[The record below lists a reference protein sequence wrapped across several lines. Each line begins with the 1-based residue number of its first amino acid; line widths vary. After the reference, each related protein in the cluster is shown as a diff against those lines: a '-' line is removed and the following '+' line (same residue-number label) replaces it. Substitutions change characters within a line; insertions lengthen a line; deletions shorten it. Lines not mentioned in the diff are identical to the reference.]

1 MSFKISRLSVIVLG
15 GINAALCLAPVTAQ
29 AYTMA
34 DYNAALI
41 TVESDQQAID
51 DLNADIADNQ
61 SDISNANIWY
71 PDAITGCSLS
81 GFGNGSQSLSDD
93 AIQDCIIG
101 WQIEWQGVVDD
112 ANANISA
119 DQDALIGA
127 QFALSTDIDNLN
139 TIKAALGIS

>member
-1 MSFKISRLSVIVLG
+1 MPFKISRLSAIVLG
-15 GINAALCLAPVTAQ
+15 GIGVALCLAPVTAQ

-51 DLNADIADNQ
+51 DLNEDITDNQ
-61 SDISNANIWY
+61 STIDYANSWY
-71 PDAITGCSLS
+71 PDEISFCTLDSVHAGGGYTYD
-81 GFGNGSQSLSDD
+81 Q
-93 AIQDCIIG
+93 IQDCISG
-101 WQIEWQGVVDD
+101 YQIEWESVVED

-119 DQDALIGA
+119 DQDALVGA
-127 QFALSTDIDNLN
+127 QFALSTDVDNLN